1 MNCDVI
7 QDLMVLYADE
17 SCSAESRRLVEEH
30 VKGCEACRRALAEM
44 TAETAMPEAVRP
56 VPAPRLGRIDQWRAS
71 LLQSALLF
79 LSFGLLT
86 FGVAREAATP
96 AGDTNA
102 LWALAVI
109 VPVTGFLLSLA
120 NWYFVRLYPSRRAF
134 SRASLLA
141 AAVFTLAG
149 YAWAA
154 GHYQGAVQNLWNGAA
169 ASRALLAGG
178 AVLLAAL
185 WTLSGVLS
193 DRYARLLGKE

>member
-30 VKGCEACRRALAEM
+30 VKGCDACRRTLAEM
-44 TAETAMPEAVRP
+44 TAETAVQEAARP
-56 VPAPRLGRIDQWRAS
+56 VPPMGQIDQWRAS

-79 LSFGLLT
+79 LSFGLLI

-120 NWYFVRLYPSRRAF
+120 NWYFVRFYPSRRAF

-154 GHYQGAVQNLWNGAA
+154 VHYQGAVQNLWNGAA
-169 ASRALLAGG
+169 ASQALLAGG